1 MDKRYIFLLVVLL
14 IIVAIGFYTKWT
26 FRLKRSTYDEK
37 ISEEDVERMER
48 ELAASGNE
56 SYEEEEEYE
65 SEEREEFV

>member
-56 SYEEEEEYE
+56 SYEDEEEYE